1 MFTEQDI
8 KKVAKLAR
16 IKLDQS
22 EITKYQHELSNILLI
37 IDNLQ
42 KIEVANIHKMTNVRE
57 DAALPMREDKVTDGN
72 IAYEIMKNATSHEF
86 NCFKVPKVVE

>member
-22 EITKYQHELSNILLI
+22 EITQYQHELSNILLI

-57 DAALPMREDKVTDGN
+57 DAALPMREDKVSDGN
-72 IAYEIMKNATSHEF
+72 IVEEIMKNAPSHEF